1 MDIIFQIKQFPG
13 EQMKKLLVL
22 SMMAVF
28 ILTMVGVENADARR
42 FGGGSSFGKS
52 RMFKQ
57 PTQPRTSQQKA
68 TTNTQRGSTRTGM
81 MGMIGGLALGGL
93 LGAMFFGGAFEGINF
108 FDILIFGGLL
118 FILFRFLGRK
128 TGSSSA
134 MAYTGNRQDQHG
146 SDLFGGDE
154 SGPVQGH
161 AVTPDID
168 AEFFLTAAKDIFV
181 RMQAAWDKKDMDE
194 IRGFCMPEMAN
205 RIEMEMGNLGSKATE
220 TEVATLNAEITDA
233 WVESNLEWVAVHFTT
248 MIQEKETGA
257 ETTTDEV
264 QEHWVFQHDPNSDD
278 PTWYLAGI
286 QQN

>member
-1 MDIIFQIKQFPG
+1 
-13 EQMKKLLVL
+13 MKKLLLL
-22 SMMAVF
+22 S
-28 ILTMVGVENADARR
+28 ILAIFTLTAVGVEDADARR

-57 PTQPRTSQQKA
+57 PTQPRTNQKA
-68 TTNTQRGSTRTGM
+68 TTNTQRGSARTGM

-93 LGAMFFGGAFEGINF
+93 LGAMFFGGAFEGINS
-108 FDILIFGGLL
+108 FDILIFGALL

-128 TGSSSA
+128 ARGANT
-134 MAYTGNRQDQHG
+134 MAYAGNRQDQQG
-146 SDLFGGDE
+146 FGLFGGGS
-154 SGPVQGH
+154 SGADAVQGH

-168 AEFFLTAAKDIFV
+168 TEFFLNAAKDIFN

-194 IRGFCMPEMAN
+194 IRGFCLPEVAN
-205 RIEMEMGNLGSKATE
+205 RIEMEMGNLGDKTTE

-233 WVESNLEWVAVHFTT
+233 WVESNLEWVAVHFTA
-248 MIQEKETGA
+248 MIQEKESCA

-264 QEHWVFQHDPNSDD
+264 QEHWIFQHDPNSED

-286 QQN
+286 QQG

>member
-1 MDIIFQIKQFPG
+1 
-13 EQMKKLLVL
+13 MKKLLVL
-22 SMMAVF
+22 SMMAIF
-28 ILTMVGVENADARR
+28 TLTMVGVEDADARR

-57 PTQPRTSQQKA
+57 PTQPRTTQKA
-68 TTNTQRGSTRTGM
+68 TTNTQRGSARTGM

-93 LGAMFFGGAFEGINF
+93 LGAMFFGGAFEGLNF
-108 FDILIFGGLL
+108 FDILIFGTLL

-128 TGSSSA
+128 ARSSNT
-134 MAYTGNRQDQHG
+134 MAYAG
-146 SDLFGGDE
+146 SQPGSLFGGGSSETD
-154 SGPVQGH
+154 SVQGH

-168 AEFFLTAAKDIFV
+168 TEFFLGAARDIFN

-194 IRGFCMPEMAN
+194 IRGFCLPEVAN
-205 RIEMEMGNLGSKATE
+205 RIELEMSSLDDKTTE

-233 WVESNLEWVAVHFTT
+233 WVESNLEWVAVHFTA
-248 MIQEKETGA
+248 MIQEKETGSETSA
-257 ETTTDEV
+257 EEV
-264 QEHWVFQHDPNSDD
+264 QEHWIFQHNPNSDD

>member
-1 MDIIFQIKQFPG
+1 
-13 EQMKKLLVL
+13 MKKLLVL
-22 SMMAVF
+22 SMMAIF
-28 ILTMVGVENADARR
+28 TLTAVGVEDADARR

-57 PTQPRTSQQKA
+57 PTQPRTTQKA
-68 TTNTQRGSTRTGM
+68 TTNTQRGSARTGM

-108 FDILIFGGLL
+108 FDILIFGALF

-128 TGSSSA
+128 ARGANA
-134 MAYTGNRQDQHG
+134 MAYAG
-146 SDLFGGDE
+146 SQPGSLFGGG
-154 SGPVQGH
+154 SGEADPVHGH
-161 AVTPDID
+161 AVTPVID
-168 AEFFLTAAKDIFV
+168 TEFFLGAAKDIFV

-194 IRGFCMPEMAN
+194 IRGFCLSEVAN
-205 RIEMEMGNLGSKATE
+205 RIELEMSSLGEKTTE

-233 WVESNLEWVAVHFTT
+233 WVESNLEWVAVHFTA

-257 ETTTDEV
+257 ETTADEV
-264 QEHWVFQHDPNSDD
+264 QEHWIFQHDPNSDD